1 MTGWL
6 RSPLV
11 AVGLVLASRAGARV
25 ASVLGVIVNR
35 STTLRLLD
43 PLPEPEAL
51 PPRVVSV
58 NEFTPREGRVYG
70 TVLVDV

>member
-1 MTGWL
+1 M
-6 RSPLV
+6 
-11 AVGLVLASRAGARV
+11 ASA
-25 ASVLGVIVNR
+25 LGVIVNR

-51 PPRVVSV
+51 PPRVVGV

-70 TVLVDV
+70 AVLVDV